1 MPCDCADPSGADAKS
16 LSVLFDAVDLKII
29 KYIYYIK
36 IKKLFEN
43 LFLNINYLL
52 AILADFL

>member
-1 MPCDCADPSGADAKS
+1 MPPSDCADPSGADAKS

-29 KYIYYIK
+29 Q
-36 IKKLFEN
+36 KLFEN

>member
-1 MPCDCADPSGADAKS
+1 MPCGCADPSGADAKS

-29 KYIYYIK
+29 IQ
-36 IKKLFEN
+36 KLFEN